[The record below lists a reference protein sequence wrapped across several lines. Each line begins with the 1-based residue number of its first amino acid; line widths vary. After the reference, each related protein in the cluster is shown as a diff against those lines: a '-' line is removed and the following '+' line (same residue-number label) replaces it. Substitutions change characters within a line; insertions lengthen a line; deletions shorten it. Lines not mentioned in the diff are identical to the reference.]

1 MDFSFY
7 PDDLNFSSVE
17 QLPGLEARAAF
28 TVNSQSV
35 FREDTDIVPTLIDD
49 KLSYIPWGGDNQM
62 PFDIL
67 DLIEKDETL
76 ATCQCFNAEVC
87 YGAGLRYDTCIAS
100 ATVKNEVEDFL
111 LDNDLAAYFLG
122 VSQDFKHFGFAVSV
136 LILNEDGTKI
146 VRLLRKEAC
155 YCRFAPAD
163 TVGKIPSVLYA
174 NWRKCVASPSDIE
187 VIDLLD
193 PSAPWRDLQ
202 ARLERERKPGTR
214 NLSPGTQSPIPNS
227 PRLRKFAI
235 VSRIPT
241 VDSTY
246 YPIPYYAS
254 LFRGKWY
261 NIKQLIGIA
270 KEAKLKNHAPIKY
283 QIEISA
289 KYWESIFR
297 AEGITDRRKQQERI
311 VREKQSI
318 LDFLTGAENSGKA
331 WFSTFYITPDGKE
344 QHDVVINKIDATK
357 EGGDWE
363 TDIQEAINMICFTM
377 RVHSNLVGSVPG
389 KAQTNNSGSDKR
401 ELYTI
406 AQALQK
412 PYHDLLFTVHRIII
426 KFNAW
431 QGVTVDV
438 PFIQLTTLDEHQ
450 DAKQVTTNTDSA
462 NEDNNE

>member
-1 MDFSFY
+1 MDASFS
-7 PDDLNFSSVE
+7 LNYNSVE
-17 QLPGLEARAAF
+17 NVPGYEARAAF
-28 TVNSQSV
+28 TVNSASV
-35 FREDTDIVPTLIDD
+35 FKEDVDIVPTIVDD
-49 KLSYIPWGGDNQM
+49 SLSYIPWGGDNQM
-62 PFDIL
+62 PFNIL

-100 ATVKNEVEDFL
+100 AQVKREVEDFT
-111 LDNDLAAYFLG
+111 LDNDLASYFLG

-136 LILNEDGTKI
+136 VILNQDGTKI

-163 TVGKIPSVLYA
+163 KSGCIPAIYYA
-174 NWRKCVASPSDIE
+174 NWRKPISSTKEIERIYLLNPASP
-187 VIDLLD
+187 
-193 PSAPWRDLQ
+193 WQDLQ
-202 ARLERERKPGTR
+202 SKLASGSKC
-214 NLSPGTQSPIPNS
+214 
-227 PRLRKFAI
+227 RKFAI

-246 YPIPYYAS
+246 YPIPYYGA

-261 NIKQLIGIA
+261 NTKQLIGIA
-270 KEAKLKNHAPIKY
+270 KEAKLKNSAPIKY
-283 QIEISA
+283 HIEIG
-289 KYWESIFR
+289 KTYWESIFR

-311 VREKQSI
+311 VREKQQI

-331 WFSTFYITPDGKE
+331 WFSTFYISPDGKE
-344 QHDVVINKIDATK
+344 QHDVVINKIDDSK

-389 KAQTNNSGSDKR
+389 KAQSNNSGSDKR

-426 KFNAW
+426 RFNGW

-450 DAKQVTTNTDSA
+450 DAKQVTLPKSNNQSA
-462 NEDNNE
+462 NTNEADND

>member
-1 MDFSFY
+1 MT
-7 PDDLNFSSVE
+7 DLNYNSVE
-17 QLPGLEARAAF
+17 TLPGYEARAAF
-28 TVNSQSV
+28 TVNSSSV
-35 FREDTDIVPTLIDD
+35 FREDVDIVPTIVDD
-49 KLSYIPWGGDNQM
+49 SLSYIPWGGDNQM
-62 PFDIL
+62 PFDL
-67 DLIEKDETL
+67 LALVEKDETL

-87 YGAGLRYDTCIAS
+87 YGSGLQYCVAEAS
-100 ATVKNEVEDFL
+100 AAVKSAVEDFT

-122 VSQDFKHFGFAVSV
+122 ICQDFKHFGFAVSV
-136 LILNEDGTKI
+136 LILNEDGSRI

-155 YCRFAPAD
+155 YCRFTPAD
-163 TVGKIPSVLYA
+163 RHGRIPKILYA
-174 NWRKCVASPSDIE
+174 NWRKSISSRNDIE
-187 VIDLLD
+187 EIDLLD
-193 PSAPWRDLQ
+193 TSAPWQDLQ
-202 ARLERERKPGTR
+202 VRLAKKTR
-214 NLSPGTQSPIPNS
+214 C
-227 PRLRKFAI
+227 RKFAI

-246 YPIPYYAS
+246 YPIPYYAA

-270 KEAKLKNHAPIKY
+270 KEAKLRNSAPIKY
-283 QIEISA
+283 HIEVGA

-311 VREKQSI
+311 VREKQQI

-331 WFSTFYITPDGKE
+331 WFSTFYVTPDGKE
-344 QHDVVINKIDATK
+344 QHDVVINKIDDSK

-389 KAQTNNSGSDKR
+389 KAQSNNSGSDKR

-426 KFNAW
+426 RFNGW
-431 QGVTVDV
+431 QGVHVEV
-438 PFIQLTTLDEHQ
+438 PFIRLTTLDEHQ
-450 DAKQVTTNTDSA
+450 DAKQVKLPNSNDNAETD
-462 NEDNNE
+462 ND

>member
-1 MDFSFY
+1 MNIEN
-7 PDDLNFSSVE
+7 LNFNSVE
-17 QLPGLEARAAF
+17 SVPGYEARAAF
-28 TVNSQSV
+28 TVNSASV
-35 FREDTDIVPTLIDD
+35 FKEDVDIVPTIIDD
-49 KLSYIPWGGDNQM
+49 SLSYIPWGGDNQM

-67 DLIEKDETL
+67 NLIEKDETL

-100 ATVKNEVEDFL
+100 AAVKREVEDFT
-111 LDNDLAAYFLG
+111 LDNDLASYFLG

-136 LILNEDGTKI
+136 LILNEDGSRI

-155 YCRFAPAD
+155 YCRFTPAD
-163 TVGKIPSVLYA
+163 KHGRISKILYA
-174 NWRKCVASPSDIE
+174 NWRKAISSRSDIE
-187 VIDLLD
+187 EIDLLD
-193 PSAPWRDLQ
+193 PASPWRDLQ
-202 ARLERERKPGTR
+202 DKLAKS
-214 NLSPGTQSPIPNS
+214 SPLGASSTKNS
-227 PRLRKFAI
+227 KCRKFAI

-246 YPIPYYAS
+246 YPIPYYGA
-254 LFRGKWY
+254 LFLGKWY

-270 KEAKLKNHAPIKY
+270 KEAKLKNSAPIKY
-283 QIEISA
+283 HIEIS
-289 KYWESIFR
+289 KTYWESIFR

-311 VREKQSI
+311 VREKQQI

-331 WFSTFYITPDGKE
+331 WFSTFYISPDGKE
-344 QHDVVINKIDATK
+344 QHDVVINKIDDSK

-389 KAQTNNSGSDKR
+389 KAQSNNSGSDKR

-426 KFNAW
+426 RFNDW
-431 QGVTVDV
+431 RGVTVDV

-450 DAKQVTTNTDSA
+450 DAKQVKLPNSKPNETD
-462 NEDNNE
+462 NKQ